1 MTSKPKIAL
10 YWCAS
15 CGGCEESVIDLA
27 EDLVGLSAAA
37 HIVFWPIALD
47 WKYEDLASLRDG
59 EITATLINGAIR
71 MEEQERLAK
80 LLRRKSK
87 FLIAHGTCACF
98 GGVYAL
104 ANLYSRQEILDASYR
119 RALTV
124 KNPEGVLP
132 GDRSAEAGGSEGLS
146 RFQDRVRATDQ
157 VVEVDYYLPGCPPTP
172 EQIGQIFSLVVED
185 KLPPKGTVMAETT
198 ALCETCPRKE
208 TLPTTRVGR
217 GFKRL
222 YEIALDPDRC
232 FLDQGIIC
240 LGPATRGGCGARCMA
255 GNMPCRGCFG
265 PAGTVRD
272 QGAKALSFLASLV
285 APKGEGEIER
295 IGDFFPDI
303 AGLFYRYTL
312 ASSILKGKWGD
323 DTR

>member
-124 KNPEGVLP
+124 KNP
-132 GDRSAEAGGSEGLS
+132 
-146 RFQDRVRATDQ
+146 
-157 VVEVDYYLPGCPPTP
+157 
-172 EQIGQIFSLVVED
+172 
-185 KLPPKGTVMAETT
+185 
-198 ALCETCPRKE
+198 
-208 TLPTTRVGR
+208 
-217 GFKRL
+217 
-222 YEIALDPDRC
+222 
-232 FLDQGIIC
+232 
-240 LGPATRGGCGARCMA
+240 
-255 GNMPCRGCFG
+255 
-265 PAGTVRD
+265 
-272 QGAKALSFLASLV
+272 
-285 APKGEGEIER
+285 
-295 IGDFFPDI
+295 
-303 AGLFYRYTL
+303 
-312 ASSILKGKWGD
+312 
-323 DTR
+323 